1 MNTVFAIM
9 QSFQNCGL
17 FITPMIIGFMRD
29 TSGTYHSG
37 FYVLLG
43 IEIAA
48 LLSILPVYLSSK
60 AMDEFVQIL
69 RLPSN
74 EVEKKVISFEPE
86 DDDTNEA

>member
-1 MNTVFAIM
+1 
-9 QSFQNCGL
+9 
-17 FITPMIIGFMRD
+17 MRD